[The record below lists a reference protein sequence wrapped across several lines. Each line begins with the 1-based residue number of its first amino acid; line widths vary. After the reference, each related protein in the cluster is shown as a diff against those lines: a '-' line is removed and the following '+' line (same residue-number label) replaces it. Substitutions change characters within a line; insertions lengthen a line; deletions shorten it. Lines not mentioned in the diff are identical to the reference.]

1 MKKLI
6 LIYLFVFAFYNVFA
20 QQEAT
25 TKSGK
30 KVWLWENGTWT
41 YADNLQT
48 ENFRPSKTPKLE
60 LPKLTKSDII
70 IQHSGFSLS
79 YNELH
84 EQANWVAYELTKEE
98 TVKVHSR
105 TDKFLE
111 DPKVKTRTANAKDY
125 ASSGYDRG
133 HLAPAA
139 DMVWSAT
146 AMAESFYYSN
156 MSPQNPSF
164 NRGIWK
170 KLEELVRTW
179 AVENEA
185 LYIATGP
192 VLNSGLPS
200 IGTNKVSVPNYYY
213 KVILDYKAPEI
224 KGIGF
229 ILENKSSSQPL
240 QSYAVS
246 IDSVE
251 KFTGIDFFV
260 SLPDEEE
267 AIIEKKICLACWSWD
282 STIPKNETGTIKQ
295 EQRSEENNVNKAEV
309 KTSSAVQCSGITK
322 AGSRCKRIT
331 TNANG
336 KCYQH

>member
-1 MKKLI
+1 MKKLLFI
-6 LIYLFVFAFYNVFA
+6 HLFVFAALQVIA

-48 ENFRPSKTPKLE
+48 EEFKPSKIPKLE
-60 LPKLTKSDII
+60 LPKFTKNDII

-84 EQANWVAYELTKEE
+84 EQANWVAYELTKEK
-98 TVKVHSR
+98 TVKIYSR
-105 TDKFLE
+105 IDKFLE
-111 DPKVKTRTANAKDY
+111 DPKVKTGTANAKDY

-156 MSPQNPSF
+156 MSPQNPGF

-170 KLEELVRTW
+170 KLEELVRIW

-192 VLNSGLPS
+192 VLSGSLLS
-200 IGTNKVSVPNYYY
+200 IGPNKVSVPKYYY

-224 KGIGF
+224 KSIGF
-229 ILENKSSSQPL
+229 ILENKNSNQPL
-240 QSYAVS
+240 QTYAVS

-260 SLPDEEE
+260 SLPDEQEE
-267 AIIEKKICLACWSWD
+267 VIEKKICLPCWSWD
-282 STIPKNETGTIKQ
+282 GVTPKNETDTIKQ
-295 EQRSEENNVNKAEV
+295 EQPSEENNFNKAEV
-309 KTSSAVQCSGITK
+309 KTSIAVQCLGITK
-322 AGSRCKRIT
+322 AGTRCKRKT
-331 TNANG
+331 TNPSG
-336 KCYQH
+336 RCYQH

>member
-1 MKKLI
+1 MKKL
-6 LIYLFVFAFYNVFA
+6 LFIHLFIFAALQVIA

-48 ENFRPSKTPKLE
+48 EEFKPSKIPKLE
-60 LPKLTKSDII
+60 LPKFTKNDII

-84 EQANWVAYELTKEE
+84 EQANWVAYELTKEK
-98 TVKVHSR
+98 TVKIYSR
-105 TDKFLE
+105 IDKFLE
-111 DPKVKTRTANAKDY
+111 DPKVKTGTANAKDY

-156 MSPQNPSF
+156 MSPQNPGF

-170 KLEELVRTW
+170 KLEELVRIW

-192 VLNSGLPS
+192 VLSGSLLS
-200 IGTNKVSVPNYYY
+200 IGPNKVSVPKYYY

-224 KGIGF
+224 KSIGF
-229 ILENKSSSQPL
+229 ILENKNSNQPL
-240 QSYAVS
+240 QTYAVS

-260 SLPDEEE
+260 SLPDEQEE
-267 AIIEKKICLACWSWD
+267 VIEKKICLPCWSWD
-282 STIPKNETGTIKQ
+282 GVKPKNETDTIKQ
-295 EQRSEENNVNKAEV
+295 EQPSEENNFNKAEV
-309 KTSSAVQCSGITK
+309 KTSIAVQCLGITK
-322 AGSRCKRIT
+322 ASTRCKRKT
-331 TNANG
+331 TNPSG
-336 KCYQH
+336 RCYQH